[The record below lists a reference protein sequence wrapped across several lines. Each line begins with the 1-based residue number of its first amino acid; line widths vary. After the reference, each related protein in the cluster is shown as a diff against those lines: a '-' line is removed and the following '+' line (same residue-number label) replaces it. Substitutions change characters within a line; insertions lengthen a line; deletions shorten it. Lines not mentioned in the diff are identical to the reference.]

1 MKRATDATVERHVKG
16 ITKAADAAVA
26 AAGRASDR
34 LTEQMKTLADATAAI
49 DAQITD
55 ARAEREEAE
64 QNSFAR
70 RAALLIEALNSNS
83 IDIAKTFSNE
93 VSDSAWAAYL
103 KGDRGV
109 FTRRAVRLLDATE
122 AREIVSVY
130 DADPDFREQVNRYI
144 HAFEAMLR
152 AILTE
157 RDGSPLGVRSEE
169 RRVGKE
175 CGSKVEFRGDA

>member
-1 MKRATDATVERHVKG
+1 
-16 ITKAADAAVA
+16 
-26 AAGRASDR
+26 
-34 LTEQMKTLADATAAI
+34 MKTLADATAAI

-93 VSDSAWAAYL
+93 VSDSAWAEYL

-122 AREIVSVY
+122 ARTGKSVVSGK
-130 DADPDFREQVNRYI
+130 R
-144 HAFEAMLR
+144 
-152 AILTE
+152 
-157 RDGSPLGVRSEE
+157 GSG
-169 RRVGKE
+169 
-175 CGSKVEFRGDA
+175 RGDPGGRRIV

>member
-1 MKRATDATVERHVKG
+1 MRISDWSSDVCSSDLHVKG

-83 IDIAKTFSNE
+83 IDIAKTLSNE

-109 FTRRAVRLLDATE
+109 SPQRTVRLPA
-122 AREIVSVY
+122 
-130 DADPDFREQVNRYI
+130 Q
-144 HAFEAMLR
+144 
-152 AILTE
+152 
-157 RDGSPLGVRSEE
+157 LGTT
-169 RRVGKE
+169 
-175 CGSKVEFRGDA
+175 

>member
-1 MKRATDATVERHVKG
+1 MRISDWSSDVCSSDLHVKG

-55 ARAEREEAE
+55 ARAERAEAE

-83 IDIAKTFSNE
+83 IDIAQTLSNE
-93 VSDSAWAAYL
+93 LSNSAWAAYL
-103 KGDRGV
+103 KAARGV
-109 FTRRAVRLLDATE
+109 LTPPTLPPPAPPPSRATR
-122 AREIVSVY
+122 
-130 DADPDFREQVNRYI
+130 
-144 HAFEAMLR
+144 
-152 AILTE
+152 
-157 RDGSPLGVRSEE
+157 
-169 RRVGKE
+169 
-175 CGSKVEFRGDA
+175 

>member
-64 QNSFAR
+64 QTRFAR
-70 RAALLIEALNSNS
+70 RAALLIEATTPKPS
-83 IDIAKTFSNE
+83 DHDQTFSIA
-93 VSDSAWAAYL
+93 VTTRPRATYL
-103 KGDRGV
+103 KGAPG
-109 FTRRAVRLLDATE
+109 
-122 AREIVSVY
+122 
-130 DADPDFREQVNRYI
+130 
-144 HAFEAMLR
+144 
-152 AILTE
+152 
-157 RDGSPLGVRSEE
+157 
-169 RRVGKE
+169 
-175 CGSKVEFRGDA
+175 

>member
-1 MKRATDATVERHVKG
+1 MRISDWSSDVCSSDLHVKG

-70 RAALLIEALNSNS
+70 RAALLIEALHPHS
-83 IDIAKTFSNE
+83 IDLAKTFSNE
-93 VSDSAWAAYL
+93 VSHSAWEI
-103 KGDRGV
+103 
-109 FTRRAVRLLDATE
+109 RRA
-122 AREIVSVY
+122 
-130 DADPDFREQVNRYI
+130 
-144 HAFEAMLR
+144 
-152 AILTE
+152 
-157 RDGSPLGVRSEE
+157 PLWGRRGAGGV
-169 RRVGKE
+169 KT
-175 CGSKVEFRGDA
+175 

>member
-1 MKRATDATVERHVKG
+1 MRISDWSSDVCSSDLHVKG

-70 RAALLIEALNSNS
+70 RAALLIEALNSKS

-93 VSDSAWAAYL
+93 VSDRDWAADL

-109 FTRRAVRLLDATE
+109 FTRREGPLLQAT
-122 AREIVSVY
+122 
-130 DADPDFREQVNRYI
+130 
-144 HAFEAMLR
+144 
-152 AILTE
+152 
-157 RDGSPLGVRSEE
+157 
-169 RRVGKE
+169 
-175 CGSKVEFRGDA
+175 